1 MQVEKNTICIMCQK
15 IIRLNVQGL
24 AKIGTLWYIW
34 KQYFVKYDIG
44 KSIFCMAVGYGVDL
58 HKIFAFIVEKQ
69 LCNLRLLSSKCSD
82 CGFNLNLSDP
92 CIGIPRDAFECSN
105 LNDLDLPLESNQPH
119 HQSNK

>member
-1 MQVEKNTICIMCQK
+1 MI
-15 IIRLNVQGL
+15 
-24 AKIGTLWYIW
+24 
-34 KQYFVKYDIG
+34 FG
-44 KSIFCMAVGYGVDL
+44 KAIFCMAVGYGVDL

-119 HQSNK
+119 PTINPTNSTTSTAAESQKFKKCLALFELCVLTAQNLYVIERV

>member
-1 MQVEKNTICIMCQK
+1 MI
-15 IIRLNVQGL
+15 
-24 AKIGTLWYIW
+24 
-34 KQYFVKYDIG
+34 FG
-44 KSIFCMAVGYGVDL
+44 KAIFCMAVGYGVDL

-119 HQSNK
+119 PPSIQQIVQQVRLRNLKSSKSA